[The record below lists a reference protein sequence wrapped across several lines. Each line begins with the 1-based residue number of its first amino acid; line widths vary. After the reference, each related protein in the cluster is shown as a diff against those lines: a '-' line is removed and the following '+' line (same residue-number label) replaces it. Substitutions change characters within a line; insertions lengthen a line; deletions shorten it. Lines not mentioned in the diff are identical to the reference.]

1 MGSLTPTF
9 LLAALGLE
17 AWWMAL
23 RRAPLGRAWAFLG
36 VLAFIAYGAW
46 NAYTMDYRCHTG
58 ILAYKLP
65 NYILYQDMRKLAPTH
80 RIYLME
86 DDTGST
92 SYSLGT
98 LADKHFDLYRMDMDG
113 SAPVAAPINGKTP
126 DVALYFSPRHKAT
139 PERLTRDFPKA
150 RLEFFPWRG
159 DGPNPTLRTL
169 ARALIPG
176 DTIPYWKNPAKPPL
190 LYRSDIPA
198 QAWHRIIFQVHAGL
212 GMGAINS
219 EDHVTQLLAPLPV
232 MHHLMPRWAE
242 ARFFAPRAGYYRL
255 STATANY
262 AVLDIDGHGPVLSLK
277 PDGSIVESREGSIR
291 LRAGMHRLRLR
302 TYFQSNFSFP
312 DIRVY
317 YPGQAASVPLE
328 LPPSTTSRIPNPGST

>member
-1 MGSLTPTF
+1 MKKTAT
-9 LLAALGLE
+9 
-17 AWWMAL
+17 
-23 RRAPLGRAWAFLG
+23 
-36 VLAFIAYGAW
+36 
-46 NAYTMDYRCHTG
+46 N
-58 ILAYKLP
+58 
-65 NYILYQDMRKLAPTH
+65 H

-86 DDTGST
+86 EYTKADV
-92 SYSLGT
+92 YSLGP
-98 LADKHFDLYRMDMDG
+98 LADKHFDLYRVDENG

-126 DVALYFSPRHKAT
+126 NVAFYFSPQHEAT
-139 PERLTRDFPKA
+139 LKRLAHDFPKA
-150 RLEFFPWRG
+150 RIDTFYWHG
-159 DGPNPTLRTL
+159 DGSNPARRTL

-198 QAWHRIIFQVHAGL
+198 QAWRRIVFHTHAGL
-212 GMGAINS
+212 GMGAINA
-219 EDHVTQLLAPLPV
+219 EDYVIQLSAQAPVIMHLRPGWAMGTFLAPKD
-232 MHHLMPRWAE
+232 
-242 ARFFAPRAGYYRL
+242 GYYRF